1 MSNSGPAARE
11 KPHSVR
17 KALLLGCVVALLGAA
32 CGQRG
37 PLYLPEREPAAT
49 PAAAPAALAAADDAQ
64 SGAGEAEENSA
75 EEKDAERLQNST
87 SVGQRRGHRVAR
99 QEVRGA

>member
-37 PLYLPEREPAAT
+37 PLYLPEKSDVTIRPAPAAT
-49 PAAAPAALAAADDAQ
+49 KPEAPAEPAPATEQAPTAEPEPEQPPQDP
-64 SGAGEAEENSA
+64 GAGSN
-75 EEKDAERLQNST
+75 
-87 SVGQRRGHRVAR
+87 RG
-99 QEVRGA
+99 

>member
-17 KALLLGCVVALLGAA
+17 KALLLGCVVALFGAA

-37 PLYLPEREPAAT
+37 PLYLPQSEPQPESQPVA
-49 PAAAPAALAAADDAQ
+49 PAAADGAVANGAAADDAQ
-64 SGAGEAEENSA
+64 GEVEESEDSA
-75 EEKDAERLQNST
+75 SEEEDDE
-87 SVGQRRGHRVAR
+87 
-99 QEVRGA
+99 

>member
-17 KALLLGCVVALLGAA
+17 KALLLGCVAALLGAA

-49 PAAAPAALAAADDAQ
+49 PAAPAAADDAQ
-64 SGAGEAEENSA
+64 SAAGEAEENSA
-75 EEKDAERLQNST
+75 KKNSTEEKDAEEKDQ
-87 SVGQRRGHRVAR
+87 
-99 QEVRGA
+99 

>member
-11 KPHSVR
+11 KQHSVR

-37 PLYLPEREPAAT
+37 PLYLPEPEPQPEPQLGAPPAES
-49 PAAAPAALAAADDAQ
+49 AAAAETADDA
-64 SGAGEAEENSA
+64 GGEAEESEDSA
-75 EEKDAERLQNST
+75 SEEEDDE
-87 SVGQRRGHRVAR
+87 
-99 QEVRGA
+99 

>member
-17 KALLLGCVVALLGAA
+17 KALLLGCVVALFGAA

-37 PLYLPEREPAAT
+37 PLYLPQPESQPESQLGA
-49 PAAAPAALAAADDAQ
+49 PAAADGAVANGAAADDAQ
-64 SGAGEAEENSA
+64 GAAGEAEEDKS
-75 EEKDAERLQNST
+75 EEKDVE
-87 SVGQRRGHRVAR
+87 
-99 QEVRGA
+99 

>member
-1 MSNSGPAARE
+1 MSSSGPAARE

-49 PAAAPAALAAADDAQ
+49 PAAPAAADGAQ
-64 SGAGEAEENSA
+64 NGAGEGEEDHS
-75 EEKDAERLQNST
+75 EEKDDE
-87 SVGQRRGHRVAR
+87 
-99 QEVRGA
+99 

>member
-17 KALLLGCVVALLGAA
+17 KALLLGCVVALFGAA

-37 PLYLPEREPAAT
+37 PLYLPQPELQPESQP
-49 PAAAPAALAAADDAQ
+49 AAPAAAEGAQ
-64 SGAGEAEENSA
+64 SEAGEAVENSV
-75 EEKDAERLQNST
+75 EEKDAE
-87 SVGQRRGHRVAR
+87 
-99 QEVRGA
+99 EKDDE

>member
-17 KALLLGCVVALLGAA
+17 KALLLGSLVALFGAA

-37 PLYLPEREPAAT
+37 PLYLPEPEPQPESQREPQLGT
-49 PAAAPAALAAADDAQ
+49 PAAADDAQ
-64 SGAGEAEENSA
+64 SEAGEAEENIA
-75 EEKDAERLQNST
+75 EEKDAE
-87 SVGQRRGHRVAR
+87 
-99 QEVRGA
+99 EKDDE

>member
-37 PLYLPEREPAAT
+37 PLYLPQPEPQPAA
-49 PAAAPAALAAADDAQ
+49 PPAESAAAAESADDA
-64 SGAGEAEENSA
+64 GGEAEESEDSA
-75 EEKDAERLQNST
+75 SEEEDD
-87 SVGQRRGHRVAR
+87 G
-99 QEVRGA
+99 

>member
-49 PAAAPAALAAADDAQ
+49 PAAPAAADDAQ
-64 SGAGEAEENSA
+64 SAAGEAAENSAEENSA
-75 EEKDAERLQNST
+75 KKNSTEEKDAEEETN
-87 SVGQRRGHRVAR
+87 
-99 QEVRGA
+99 E